1 MCKRMD
7 IQLVH
12 HKKKFSSKP
21 GFKAFKIVNE
31 DLTSVELIK
40 PKLVPNR
47 LIHVGPPFWNS

>member
-31 DLTSVELIK
+31 DLTSVELIN